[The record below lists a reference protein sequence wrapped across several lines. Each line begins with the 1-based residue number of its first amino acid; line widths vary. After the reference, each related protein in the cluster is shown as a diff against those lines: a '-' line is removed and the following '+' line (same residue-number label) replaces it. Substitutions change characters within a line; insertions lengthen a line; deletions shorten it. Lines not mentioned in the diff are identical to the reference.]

1 MSSFRKLKRLSHHT
15 LFICLILLAVL
26 PSAECSFRL
35 CGFKLTMTLQAL
47 CKNQLCG
54 GFVVNT
60 LAGQQAQQEGETNG
74 EERNAVILYTP
85 SYQKRSGIATECCEK
100 RCSISY
106 LKTYCCAGFSNKST
120 PNKRTLPFDH
130 MLDIDYT

>member
-1 MSSFRKLKRLSHHT
+1 MSSFRKLKRLSHQT
-15 LFICLILLAVL
+15 LIVGLLLLTVL

-47 CKNQLCG
+47 CKNKLCG

-60 LAGQQAQQEGETNG
+60 LAGQSPPVEEEMEGD
-74 EERNAVILYTP
+74 ERTALLLYTP

-100 RCSISY
+100 RCSLNY
-106 LKTYCCAGFSNKST
+106 LKTYCCAGFSNTKPAST
-120 PNKRTLPFDH
+120 KRSAYLNE
-130 MLDIDYT
+130 DYT